1 MVPINSKIIRVHAQN
16 LEELVAGHLLEAVN
30 RLAEFLVENAAKFF
44 EINRSFFRETCIEDK
59 LPKIKIEMNLR
70 YKSLLDRVSF

>member
-1 MVPINSKIIRVHAQN
+1 MVPINSKIIRVHSQN

-44 EINRSFFRETCIEDK
+44 KINRPLFRETCIEDK

-70 YKSLLDRVSF
+70 NISLLDRVSF

>member
-1 MVPINSKIIRVHAQN
+1 MISINSKIIRVHAQN

-44 EINRSFFRETCIEDK
+44 KINRSFFRETCIEDK
-59 LPKIKIEMNLR
+59 LP
-70 YKSLLDRVSF
+70 